1 MDNEQ
6 SYMEGVVQ
14 PERIDPVTGK
24 ADEFI
29 IDEDFSYSG
38 YQITREEY
46 FAHSREPSLTICG
59 NKLYLNKV
67 CHRKAPDTER
77 IQVLINEEQKKI
89 VIKPCSEEK
98 KDSVQWVTAK
108 GSMRK
113 ILCKPPLI
121 IQIIEVTGWDMNNRH
136 KMIGKLIRYNGER
149 IFQFDLAAALI
160 YPGKQVQDENG
171 NVVKTSFSKD
181 PVYNESWEHTFGLPV
196 EEHER
201 RYSIDRFDGYVT
213 INLQD
218 RTPKAKPRPSLDRE
232 EQRNG

>member
-1 MDNEQ
+1 M
-6 SYMEGVVQ
+6 
-14 PERIDPVTGK
+14 
-24 ADEFI
+24 
-29 IDEDFSYSG
+29 
-38 YQITREEY
+38 
-46 FAHSREPSLTICG
+46 
-59 NKLYLNKV
+59 YLNKV

-232 EQRNG
+232 EQQNG